1 VECIVSQDD
10 LHNDM
15 LGRKESVRVRYL
27 DLQQQ
32 LEQLQQLKERLK
44 LDGLNQ
50 IVQ

>member
-1 VECIVSQDD
+1 MACIVNQDD

-15 LGRKESVRVRYL
+15 IGRKKDVRAHFL

-32 LEQLQQLKERLK
+32 LEQLQQLKEQMN

-50 IVQ
+50 IVE